1 MKRLFYRDKYKPLT
15 DKEIKEYILTFCM
28 QQLPRLKKLENYY
41 KGQNES
47 IKNRSFNDSSK
58 PNNKIAVPYASYI
71 TDNFTSY
78 FVGKPVTINSKREDM
93 LKDFIEIF
101 NYNDSQAN
109 DINLARD
116 MSIYGYGVE
125 IYWIDEDNQ
134 LRFTTINPK
143 TVIPIFSNNLDEELL
158 YCIRWY
164 TEKNIVEKTITT
176 HIEVYSKNKVDY
188 YKCEGPLEGASVQ
201 FVGSSDHY
209 FGDVPFSIYK
219 NNDLCEGDFEKVIP
233 LIDAYDLAISDTAN
247 SIAYFNDSYLLFTNV
262 EDLDES
268 KIQDMKSNRII
279 AINSMDGLEADCK
292 WLTKQA
298 NDIEMENYKKR
309 LVEEIHKQSRVI
321 NLNEDAMKSH
331 VSAEAIRMSLL
342 QTEQIVAIK
351 EAKFK
356 KGIQRRVEL
365 FTNIF
370 NIKGKNYDY
379 RDLSFVFNRNLPQSY
394 ANWADIVA
402 KLRGIVSTETLLEQ
416 LPFIADV
423 SQELERLKK
432 EYELQPIEPE
442 EHSHTEF
449 DIDTQFVGSDYIE

>member
-1 MKRLFYRDKYKPLT
+1 MFYRSKNKLLT
-15 DKEIKEYILTFCM
+15 EQEIKQYILTFRSN
-28 QQLPRLKKLENYY
+28 QLPRLEKLERYY
-41 KGQNES
+41 KGQNDK
-47 IKNRSFNDSSK
+47 IMNRAFSDSSK
-58 PNNKIAVPYASYI
+58 PNNKIASPYASYI

-93 LKDFIEIF
+93 LKDFTDTF
-101 NYNDSQAN
+101 NYNDSHAN

-134 LRFTTINPK
+134 LRFTAVSPK
-143 TVIPIFSNNLDEELL
+143 TAIPIFSNTIDEELL

-164 TEKNIVEKTITT
+164 VEENILQQTSIT
-176 HIEVYSKNKVDY
+176 HIEVYSKDKVDY
-188 YKCEGPLEGASVQ
+188 YVCNGALDGASIQ
-201 FVGSSDHY
+201 FDGSDRNY

-247 SIAYFNDSYLLFTNV
+247 SIAYFNDSYLLFRNV
-262 EDLDES
+262 EDLDEE

-309 LVEEIHKQSRVI
+309 LVEEIHKQSRII

-342 QTEQIVAIK
+342 QTEQVVAIK
-351 EAKFK
+351 ESKFK

-370 NIKGKNYDY
+370 NIKGKRYDY
-379 RDLSFVFNRNLPQSY
+379 RDLSFVFNRNIPQSY
-394 ANWADIVA
+394 INWADIVA

-416 LPFIADV
+416 LPFVADV
-423 SQELERLKK
+423 SQELERLKR
-432 EYELQPIEPE
+432 ENELDSIEPE
-442 EHSHTEF
+442 NHTH
-449 DIDTQFVGSDYIE
+449 ISTLLGSDSIE